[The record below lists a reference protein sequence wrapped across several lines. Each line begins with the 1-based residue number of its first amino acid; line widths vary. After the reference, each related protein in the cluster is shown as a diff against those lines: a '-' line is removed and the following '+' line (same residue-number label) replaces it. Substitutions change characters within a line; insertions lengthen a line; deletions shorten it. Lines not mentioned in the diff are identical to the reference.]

1 MDYLRER
8 GLTAEI
14 KKLDD
19 ITIAKYSGVL
29 TYDYLKEDK

>member
-8 GLTAEI
+8 GLVAEI
-14 KKLDD
+14 KKVDD

-29 TYDYLKEDK
+29 SYDYLKEDE

>member
-8 GLTAEI
+8 GLIAEI
-14 KKLDD
+14 KKMDD

-29 TYDYLKEDK
+29 SQDYLKEDK